1 MIANF
6 NYNTHEFSQTVSHF
20 RIEKHRVP
28 KAIAVR
34 KAWKKYGQSAGDKP
48 GPNPATTI
56 NAEDVSMQV
65 SDAFLL
71 VEAFL
76 CASF

>member
-1 MIANF
+1 MCVWG
-6 NYNTHEFSQTVSHF
+6 QTVSHF

-34 KAWKKYGQSAGDKP
+34 KSLKKYGLSSGDKP

-56 NAEDVSMQV
+56 TAEDVMMQV
-65 SDAFLL
+65 GIPKKT
-71 VEAFL
+71 
-76 CASF
+76 